1 MTYYD
6 KNALKLSHEYIAANV
21 TNGDTV
27 VDATCG
33 RGRDTLLL
41 SRLVGNDGKVISFDI
56 QKVALEEASELIKK
70 EGLTNVTLINDS
82 HHNLKNYVSSAK
94 CVVFNF
100 GFLPGG
106 DHSIFSKP
114 ETSIPAIDAALD
126 IITEDGFVAICSYYG
141 GPNGYEERDAILSHL
156 SKLDNKKYTVLCHN
170 YLNRPNDPPI
180 FIVVEKNH

>member
-1 MTYYD
+1 MTYHD
-6 KNALKLSHEYIAANV
+6 KNALKLSHEYICANV
-21 TNGDTV
+21 NIGDTV

-41 SRLVGNDGKVISFDI
+41 AHLVKENGSVFSFDI
-56 QKVALEEASELIKK
+56 QSAALEEAHELIKK
-70 EGLTNVTLINDS
+70 EALNNVTLINDS

-126 IITEDGFVAICSYYG
+126 IITEDGFISICSYYG
-141 GPNGYEERDAILSHL
+141 GPNGFEERDAILSHL

-170 YLNRPNDPPI
+170 FLNRPNNPPI